1 MRKTFLVTR
10 YVFYSV
16 CTFLSSIQE
25 NSPSSQTVPSCDENQ
40 PKTTCEDLNI
50 MLSYD
55 VGVKRYFD
63 PMIPTNC
70 PALCTPAILKQM
82 IIVYE
87 NLFEIANHFFRYQ
100 FPISHYHPQVNNN
113 ILVSPCKLASVSLEP
128 TPESCLQRNQK
139 KSRKFNISRTSPYNL
154 LSKTSD

>member
-50 MLSYD
+50 MLSYFID
-55 VGVKRYFD
+55 S
-63 PMIPTNC
+63 
-70 PALCTPAILKQM
+70 
-82 IIVYE
+82 
-87 NLFEIANHFFRYQ
+87 FFRVTDN
-100 FPISHYHPQVNNN
+100 QVAHN
-113 ILVSPCKLASVSLEP
+113 VSTGKRFTRYVI
-128 TPESCLQRNQK
+128 NH
-139 KSRKFNISRTSPYNL
+139 
-154 LSKTSD
+154 